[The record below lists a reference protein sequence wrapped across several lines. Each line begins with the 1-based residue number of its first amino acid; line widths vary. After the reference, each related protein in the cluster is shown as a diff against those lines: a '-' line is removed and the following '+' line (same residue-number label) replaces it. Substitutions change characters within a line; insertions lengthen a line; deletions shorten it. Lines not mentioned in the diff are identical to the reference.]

1 MGDGPSR
8 RHGSLDLRA
17 VGREALSAY
26 RAHAGVLLLTA
37 ALVFIPLGLVEA
49 ALNPLD
55 DLDAEDAS
63 GGAIA
68 GLVGAALLV
77 AFTATLGD
85 VFYTGVVAGIVAEHR
100 TGARRELA
108 NIARTLPYGRLVAV
122 DVLFALLV
130 GVGVIALI
138 VPGVIAFTWFVLAA
152 PVVEIEGRG
161 VRHAFGR
168 SRALVRGNFWPVL
181 SLLAPVVIV
190 GDALGNLMLSGGPW
204 LLGDGFFGD
213 WLGAVLAQ
221 ALTVPLFALP
231 AVVTTHH
238 LISGG
243 RPASP
248 RTPPR

>member
-1 MGDGPSR
+1 M
-8 RHGSLDLRA
+8 
-17 VGREALSAY
+17 REAASAY
-26 RAHAGVLLLTA
+26 RAHASVLLLAA
-37 ALVFIPLGLVEA
+37 ALVFIPLGLLEA
-49 ALNPLD
+49 AVHPLE

-68 GLVGAALLV
+68 GLVGAALVV

-108 NIARTLPYGRLVAV
+108 HIARTLPYGRLIAV
-122 DVLFALLV
+122 DVLFALVV
-130 GVGVIALI
+130 GVGLIALI

-161 VRHAFGR
+161 VRDSFGR

-181 SLLAPVVIV
+181 GLLAPVVIV
-190 GDALGNLMLSGGPW
+190 GEELGNLMLSGGPW

-213 WLGAVLAQ
+213 WLGAVLAE

-238 LISGG
+238 LISGD
-243 RPASP
+243 RSASP